1 MQTQLP
7 GPQQQ
12 RRGRLLLSL
21 ILLTAGAGI
30 GFTNFYLPYWSPEA
44 AAARARSAQRR
55 QQRPRSDGGGGERGG
70 SVWANVGKQRD
81 FLQQQ
86 QSQPQQQVPGRAA
99 GESS

>member
-12 RRGRLLLSL
+12 RRGRLLLSI

-30 GFTNFYLPYWSPEA
+30 GYTNFYLPYWSPEA

-55 QQRPRSDGGGGERGG
+55 QRPRSDGGGGERGG

-86 QSQPQQQVPGRAA
+86 QQQAPGRA